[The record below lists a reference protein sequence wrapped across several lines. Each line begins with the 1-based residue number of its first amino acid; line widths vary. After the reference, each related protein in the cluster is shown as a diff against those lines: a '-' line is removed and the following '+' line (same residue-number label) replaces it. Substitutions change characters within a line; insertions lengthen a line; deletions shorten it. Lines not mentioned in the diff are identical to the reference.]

1 MPGTHHDDRSRRFP
15 KGLGGSFRQPWTG
28 SRPHTLRELRE
39 MSREELVEH
48 HDQSATHTLVGVNY
62 YLGDLRQGLAG

>member
-1 MPGTHHDDRSRRFP
+1 MS
-15 KGLGGSFRQPWTG
+15 QA
-28 SRPHTLRELRE
+28 LRELRE